1 MKHASWNF
9 YLWLFGTHLQD
20 DSDTLREYRL
30 EYLGVPE
37 DLLLLL
43 DDRQLRDDL
52 LSLREQLEA
61 FGDATPS
68 TWQPSVISSLQ
79 RRHVKMFQ
87 SFKH

>member
-1 MKHASWNF
+1 MHTVKLARGNF

-30 EYLGVPE
+30 ECLRVPE

-43 DDRQLRDDL
+43 DDRRLRDDL

-61 FGDATPS
+61 FGDAAPS
-68 TWQPSVISSLQ
+68 T
-79 RRHVKMFQ
+79 
-87 SFKH
+87 

>member
-1 MKHASWNF
+1 MREEIF
-9 YLWLFGTHLQD
+9 YLRLFGTHLQD

-30 EYLGVPE
+30 EYLRVPE

-43 DDRQLRDDL
+43 DDRRLRDDL

-68 TWQPSVISSLQ
+68 T
-79 RRHVKMFQ
+79 
-87 SFKH
+87 